1 MTIRRL
7 LDELETDIQWIAPV
21 SPMDVAIAL
30 LAQEDISALLV
41 SSDKRSMA
49 GILTSSDIV
58 RYLEAHQKLPGHL
71 RVRSVMTHPVISCDA
86 RQSVQRLEWLMSK
99 HHVRHIPVTKDGEP
113 VAVISILDVTRY
125 RLLTAE
131 QEAAELRDYVAGAS
145 WRVRPR
151 PHRQN

>member
-30 LAQEDISALLV
+30 LAQEGTSALLV

-58 RYLEAHQKLPGHL
+58 RYLEAHQKLPSHL
-71 RVRSVMTHPVISCDA
+71 RVRNVMTHPVISCDV
-86 RQSVQRLEWLMSK
+86 RKSVQRLEWLMSK
-99 HHVRHIPVTKDGEP
+99 HNVRHVPVTDEGEP

-131 QEAAELRDYVAGAS
+131 QEASELQDYVAGAS
-145 WRVRPR
+145 WRSRPR
-151 PHRQN
+151 PHRRN